1 MRFNTM
7 NEGEIITELC
17 RRIKDARIQQRLSQV
32 DLAERAGL
40 GIATIKRAEM
50 GESITLSS
58 LLCILRGLNRLHQLD
73 GVLFDA
79 EVESFNAQ
87 LSGGKQ
93 RAPLRIRKKAP
104 VFPAKIIKSEPIVP
118 PSSNTVDWYVSAA
131 ENNIIWSRP
140 DSEKSNAPF
149 PLIKDG

>member
-1 MRFNTM
+1 MRFSTM

-58 LLCILRGLNRLHQLD
+58 LLSILRGLNRLQQLD

-87 LSGGKQ
+87 VRGEKKHT
-93 RAPLRIRKKAP
+93 PLRIRKKASA
-104 VFPAKIIKSEPIVP
+104 FPEKTVSRRQDVKKASV
-118 PSSNTVDWYVSAA
+118 STVDWYISAA
-131 ENNIIWSRP
+131 ENNVIWSWP
-140 DSEKSNAPF
+140 ENEK
-149 PLIKDG
+149 K

>member
-1 MRFNTM
+1 MKFSTM

-58 LLCILRGLNRLHQLD
+58 LLSILRGLNRLHQIE

-79 EVESFNAQ
+79 EVESFMRRSAVR
-87 LSGGKQ
+87 KQ
-93 RAPLRIRKKAP
+93 TPLRIRKKAAT
-104 VFPAKIIKSEPIVP
+104 FPAKALAKHENIKKPANS
-118 PSSNTVDWYVSAA
+118 TVDWYIAAA
-131 ENNIIWSRP
+131 ENNIVWSLP
-140 DSEKSNAPF
+140 ESDKNKGLMPNHSH
-149 PLIKDG
+149 

>member
-1 MRFNTM
+1 MRFSTM
-7 NEGEIITELC
+7 SEGDIITELC

-58 LLCILRGLNRLHQLD
+58 LLSILRGLNRLHQLE

-79 EVESFNAQ
+79 SVETFNAQ
-87 LSGGKQ
+87 VNGEQSKT
-93 RAPLRIRKKAP
+93 PMRIRKKNAA
-104 VFPAKIIKSEPIVP
+104 FPAGAMPVDASVP
-118 PSSNTVDWYVSAA
+118 KAATASSALDWYVSAA
-131 ENNIIWSRP
+131 ENNLIWSWP
-140 DSEKSNAPF
+140 SGEKKNV
-149 PLIKDG
+149 

>member
-79 EVESFNAQ
+79 EVAAFNAQ
-87 LSGGKQ
+87 VSGEKK
-93 RAPLRIRKKAP
+93 RPPLRIRKKSAP
-104 VFPAKIIKSEPIVP
+104 AEKISTNHKKIKEKT
-118 PSSNTVDWYVSAA
+118 SSTIDWYISAA
-131 ENNIIWSRP
+131 ENNIVWSRA
-140 DSEKSNAPF
+140 ENK
-149 PLIKDG
+149 KK

>member
-1 MRFNTM
+1 MRFSTM
-7 NEGEIITELC
+7 NESEIITELC

-58 LLCILRGLNRLHQLD
+58 LLCILRGLNRLHQLE

-87 LSGGKQ
+87 VSGEKKHTP
-93 RAPLRIRKKAP
+93 RRIRKKAAA
-104 VFPAKIIKSEPIVP
+104 FPAKRRAVHESVEKAATS
-118 PSSNTVDWYVSAA
+118 TVDWYIAAA
-131 ENNIIWSRP
+131 ENNIIWSWP
-140 DSEKSNAPF
+140 DNEK
-149 PLIKDG
+149 K

>member
-1 MRFNTM
+1 MRFSTM
-7 NEGEIITELC
+7 SEGEIVTELC

-58 LLCILRGLNRLHQLD
+58 LLCILRGLNRLHQLE

-79 EVESFNAQ
+79 EVESFNA
-87 LSGGKQ
+87 LVSGEKKHT
-93 RAPLRIRKKAP
+93 PLRIRKKSAA
-104 VFPAKIIKSEPIVP
+104 FQAKSIAKHESVKK
-118 PSSNTVDWYVSAA
+118 PSGSTVDWYIAAA
-131 ENNIIWSRP
+131 ENNIIWSWP
-140 DSEKSNAPF
+140 ESEK
-149 PLIKDG
+149 K

>member
-7 NEGEIITELC
+7 NESEIVTELC
-17 RRIKDARIQQRLSQV
+17 RRIKNARIQQRLSQV

-58 LLCILRGLNRLHQLD
+58 LLCILRGLNRLHHLD
-73 GVLFDA
+73 GILFDA

-87 LSGGKQ
+87 VSGEKKHT
-93 RAPLRIRKKAP
+93 PLRIRKKAAA
-104 VFPAKIIKSEPIVP
+104 FPAKTLAKHESVKKPAT
-118 PSSNTVDWYVSAA
+118 STVDWYISAA
-131 ENNIIWSRP
+131 ENNIIWSWP
-140 DSEKSNAPF
+140 DSEK
-149 PLIKDG
+149 K

>member
-1 MRFNTM
+1 MKFSSM
-7 NEGEIITELC
+7 SESDIITELC

-40 GIATIKRAEM
+40 GIATIKRAEL

-58 LLCILRGLNRLHQLD
+58 LLCILRGLNRLHQLE

-79 EVESFNAQ
+79 DVTSFHAQ
-87 LSGGKQ
+87 ISGEKQ
-93 RAPLRIRKKAP
+93 RTPMRIRKKASAFPSQNIAP
-104 VFPAKIIKSEPIVP
+104 VATTKPPANS
-118 PSSNTVDWYVSAA
+118 TVDWYISAA

-140 DSEKSNAPF
+140 EQGK
-149 PLIKDG
+149 K

>member
-7 NEGEIITELC
+7 SEGEIITELC

-58 LLCILRGLNRLHQLD
+58 LLCILRGLNRLHQLE
-73 GVLFDA
+73 GILFDA

-87 LSGGKQ
+87 VSGEKKHT
-93 RAPLRIRKKAP
+93 PLRIRKKA
-104 VFPAKIIKSEPIVP
+104 VASPAKTTSKHEKIKEKPAS
-118 PSSNTVDWYVSAA
+118 TVDWYISAA
-131 ENNIIWSRP
+131 ENNIVWSLP
-140 DSEKSNAPF
+140 DNGK
-149 PLIKDG
+149 K

>member
-1 MRFNTM
+1 MKFSTM

-17 RRIKDARIQQRLSQV
+17 RRIKDSRIQQRLSQV

-58 LLCILRGLNRLHQLD
+58 LLSILRGLNRLHQIE

-79 EVESFNAQ
+79 EVESFHAQ
-87 LSGGKQ
+87 ISGEKKQ
-93 RAPLRIRKKAP
+93 TPLRIRKKAAT
-104 VFPAKIIKSEPIVP
+104 FPAKALTKHENIKKPANS
-118 PSSNTVDWYVSAA
+118 TVDWYIAAA
-131 ENNIIWSRP
+131 ENNIVWSLP
-140 DSEKSNAPF
+140 ESDEK
-149 PLIKDG
+149 

>member
-1 MRFNTM
+1 M

-50 GESITLSS
+50 GGSITLSS
-58 LLCILRGLNRLHQLD
+58 LLSILRGLNRLHQLE

-79 EVESFNAQ
+79 GVESFHAQ
-87 LSGGKQ
+87 ISGEKKQ
-93 RAPLRIRKKAP
+93 TPLRIRKKAAAFSGKTLTPHENIKKP
-104 VFPAKIIKSEPIVP
+104 VNS
-118 PSSNTVDWYVSAA
+118 TVDWYIAAA
-131 ENNIIWSRP
+131 ENNIVWSVP
-140 DSEKSNAPF
+140 EGEK
-149 PLIKDG
+149 K

>member
-1 MRFNTM
+1 MKFSTM

-58 LLCILRGLNRLHQLD
+58 LLSILRGLNRLHQIE

-79 EVESFNAQ
+79 EVESSMRRSAVRKTDAAAYQ
-87 LSGGKQ
+87 KESCGLSRQGT
-93 RAPLRIRKKAP
+93 REA
-104 VFPAKIIKSEPIVP
+104 
-118 PSSNTVDWYVSAA
+118 
-131 ENNIIWSRP
+131 
-140 DSEKSNAPF
+140 
-149 PLIKDG
+149 